1 MTPPTKEELE
11 AAFCWEADDQIPR
24 RPEMT
29 AFRRKARYHQARWR
43 EANHHPIGSQPIAPR
58 PGDKVRSVG
67 SRLPL
72 EYARDSGANFL
83 TSAALD
89 AARARTAYI
98 EARQSF
104 DHQRLWA
111 DLLSSS
117 ALSFNLFGDLA
128 ADLARADRAVHR
140 WFPDARGRVSEVR
153 FAHSPG
159 WFDPAYLNSLRSF
172 DAVFTLDLDDGSR
185 GIVAVNAKYHERNKS
200 ETPRTENLS
209 LYGKVAKRSQA
220 FAPGAIDTL
229 KGRSDLC
236 VLWLEHLLM
245 FSMLQHPSDN
255 WTWGR
260 YVVVHPAEN
269 SDVFD
274 LCNRYRTMLADD
286 TTFVTMT
293 LEQLLDTST
302 LPRST
307 IAALR
312 DRYVLESR
320 R

>member
-1 MTPPTKEELE
+1 
-11 AAFCWEADDQIPR
+11 
-24 RPEMT
+24 
-29 AFRRKARYHQARWR
+29 
-43 EANHHPIGSQPIAPR
+43 
-58 PGDKVRSVG
+58 
-67 SRLPL
+67 
-72 EYARDSGANFL
+72 
-83 TSAALD
+83 
-89 AARARTAYI
+89 
-98 EARQSF
+98 
-104 DHQRLWA
+104 
-111 DLLSSS
+111 
-117 ALSFNLFGDLA
+117 
-128 ADLARADRAVHR
+128 
-140 WFPDARGRVSEVR
+140 
-153 FAHSPG
+153 
-159 WFDPAYLNSLRSF
+159 
-172 DAVFTLDLDDGSR
+172 VFTLDLDDGSR

-200 ETPRTENLS
+200 EIPRTENLA

-245 FSMLQHPSDN
+245 FSMPQHPSDN

-269 SDVFD
+269 SDVVD

-293 LEQLLDTST
+293 LEQLLDTGT

-307 IAALR
+307 ITALG